1 MNSIGLILAAIGT
14 LGVSGIPILF
24 APRQS
29 LAGQRLAV
37 ALMVIGSGLGLWGTG
52 LALSAPSPL
61 TFDAAWFLPIG
72 RFSLAVD
79 PISAFFLVPVFL
91 IPALGAIYGLGYWKQ
106 SEHPDTGAQLGVFYG
121 LLAGAMALVVIAHDA
136 VLFLLAWEV
145 MALAAYFAATA
156 ENDDP
161 AVQRAGWIYLVAT
174 HAGTLC
180 LFALFA
186 LLCHVSGSFAFEPL
200 TDLSVSPALLTAL
213 FLLTVVGFGFKAG
226 LMPVHV
232 WLPEAHANA
241 PSHVSAVMSGVML
254 KMGVYGIVRMVT
266 LLPHPPVWWG
276 GLLLGLGTLTGVA
289 GIAFAIG
296 QQDLKRS
303 LAYSSIENIGI
314 ITMGLG
320 LALMG
325 RSFGRMDWV
334 ALGLG
339 GALLH
344 VWNHSLFKSLLFL
357 NSGAIIH
364 ATHTREIDRMGGLAK
379 KMPHTA
385 FLFALGAVAIC
396 GLPPLNGF
404 ASEWLIYVG
413 LFRTVGPSAVESAC
427 PVAALCAALLAMIG
441 ALAAACFLKLFGSM
455 FLGES
460 RSDATAGAHDP
471 GASLLLPMGALATG
485 CWVVGL
491 GPWLAAP
498 LLDRTVAVWNGLP
511 TSSLEPIRTLAP
523 LGWISVMGGILILTT
538 LIFRAFLGVLRKTRT
553 VETTGTWDCGYAQP
567 TARMQYTG
575 SSFGQTLVALFGWF
589 LFPKTHSPHITGL
602 FPQRSSFRSQVPD
615 AILDRLILPF
625 FRFAER
631 HLARLRQVE
640 QSRIQISLLY
650 FLAAVLILLVW
661 GKLGF

>member
-1 MNSIGLILAAIGT
+1 MNSIGLLLTAIGT
-14 LGVSGIPILF
+14 LSVSGVPLLF
-24 APRQS
+24 TPRQS

-37 ALMVIGSGLGLWGTG
+37 ALMVIGSGLGLWATG
-52 LALSAPSPL
+52 QALSAAAPPA
-61 TFDAAWFLPIG
+61 FDTTWFLPIG
-72 RFSLAVD
+72 RFSIVVD
-79 PISAFFLVPVFL
+79 PISAFFLIPVFL
-91 IPALGAIYGLGYWKQ
+91 VPALGAIYGLGYWKQ
-106 SEHPDTGAQLGVFYG
+106 SEHPDTGGQLALFYG

-186 LLCHVSGSFAFEPL
+186 LMRHVSGSFAFEPL
-200 TDLSVSPALLTAL
+200 KNLSTSPALLTAL
-213 FLLTVVGFGFKAG
+213 FLLAVVGFGFKAG

-314 ITMGLG
+314 IAMGLG
-320 LALMG
+320 LALIG
-325 RSFGRMDWV
+325 RSAGRMDWV
-334 ALGLG
+334 VLGLG

-379 KMPHTA
+379 QMPRTA

-404 ASEWLIYVG
+404 ASEWLLYVG
-413 LFRTVGPSAVESAC
+413 LFRTVSPAEAGPAC

-441 ALAAACFLKLFGSM
+441 ALAAVCFLKLFGTM

-460 RSDATAGAHDP
+460 RSDATARAHDP
-471 GASLLLPMGALATG
+471 GASLLLPMGTLAAG
-485 CWVVGL
+485 CAVVGL

-511 TSSLEPIRTLAP
+511 SSPLEPIRTLAP
-523 LGWISVMGGILILTT
+523 MGWISVMGGILILTT
-538 LIFRAFLGVLRKTRT
+538 LLFRAILGVLRKTRT

-575 SSFGQTLVALFGWF
+575 SSFGQTLVGLFAWF
-589 LFPKTHSPHITGL
+589 LFPKSHPPRLKGL
-602 FPQRSSFRSQVPD
+602 FPDRTAFRSQVPD
-615 AILDRLILPF
+615 AILDRLILPL
-625 FRFAER
+625 FRFAGR
-631 HLARLRQVE
+631 YLSRLRQVE

>member
-1 MNSIGLILAAIGT
+1 MNSIWFILAAIGT
-14 LGVSGIPILF
+14 LSVSGVPFLF
-24 APRQS
+24 ASRHS
-29 LAGQRLAV
+29 LAGQRLAT
-37 ALMVIGSGLGLWGTG
+37 ALMVIGSGAGLWGAG
-52 LALSAPSPL
+52 LALSSPVPVA
-61 TFDAAWFLPIG
+61 FDAAWFLPIG
-72 RFSLAVD
+72 RFSIAVD
-79 PISAFFLVPVFL
+79 PISALFLAPVFLVP
-91 IPALGAIYGLGYWKQ
+91 ALGSIYGLGYWQQ
-106 SEHPDTGAQLGVFYG
+106 SAHPDTGARLGIFYG

-136 VLFLLAWEV
+136 VLFLVAWEI

-186 LLCHVSGSFAFEPL
+186 LLRHVSGSFAFEPL
-200 TDLSVSPALLTAL
+200 AALSVSPAFLTAL
-213 FLLTVVGFGFKAG
+213 FLLAVIGFGFKAG
-226 LMPVHV
+226 LMPLHV

-254 KMGVYGIVRMVT
+254 KMGVYGIVRIVA
-266 LLPHPPVWWG
+266 LLPDPPVWWG
-276 GLLLGLGTLTGVA
+276 GTLLGLGTLTGVV

-296 QQDLKRS
+296 QKDLKRT

-314 ITMGLG
+314 IAMGLG

-357 NSGAIIH
+357 NAGAIIH
-364 ATHTREIDRMGGLAK
+364 ATHTREIDRMGGLAR
-379 KMPHTA
+379 KMPQSA

-404 ASEWLIYVG
+404 ASEWLLYVG
-413 LFRTVGPSAVESAC
+413 LFRTVGSEAAGPGY

-441 ALAAACFLKLFGSM
+441 ALAAACFLKLFGGM
-455 FLGES
+455 FLGEP
-460 RSDATAGAHDP
+460 RSHATAQAHDP
-471 GASLLLPMGALATG
+471 GVSLLVPMGTLAASCAAL
-485 CWVVGL
+485 GL
-491 GPWLAAP
+491 VPWLASP
-498 LLDRTVAVWNGLP
+498 LLDRAVAAWSGTAPVAI
-511 TSSLEPIRTLAP
+511 EPIRTLAP
-523 LGWISVMGGILILTT
+523 MGWIGIMGGALILAT
-538 LIFRAFLGVLRKTRT
+538 LFLRLLLKRLEKRRT
-553 VETTGTWDCGYAQP
+553 VATTGTWDCGYAQP

-575 SSFGQTLVALFGWF
+575 SSFSQTLVSLFSWF
-589 LFPKTHSPHITGL
+589 LFQRIHSPRIKGL
-602 FPQRSSFRSQVPD
+602 FPHRTSFRSLVPD
-615 AILDRLILPF
+615 TVLDRMILPF
-625 FRFAER
+625 FRFAGR
-631 HLARLRQVE
+631 HLSRLRQIE
-640 QSRIQISLLY
+640 QCRIQISLLY
-650 FLAAVLILLVW
+650 FLAAILILLYW